1 MTTGLATVPATAET
15 LQLLQPQQQ
24 ERPLKA
30 LKQNQQV
37 PVSVTPVQKQ
47 KKCTWKSLCKKA
59 LAKTVK
65 QDRESKEDEEATASQ
80 RWITEPSSRPS
91 QELEEETEETITAWS
106 LSLSELR
113 EIQEDFSH
121 CPGECIITWLLQCWD
136 NRANSVELE
145 SKEARESGL
154 LAKKLGIDK
163 AMGKKTQALCLWRWL
178 LWSVRVRCPYKE
190 GIPCNLSK
198 WAAMEKCVVYLR
210 ELAIWGIVN
219 IDLDN
224 VQLSPGADDAL
235 CQWFMVEIWRECTNH
250 ACQPLGNNKLER
262 WCTTK
267 VKWFS
272 TSRNTKTVFLPPLLQ
287 LWRSYQINWHKNWLR
302 VFSISERVCP
312 IPHLYGP
319 LFLQLTA
326 GVLLL
331 KRCSI
336 D

>member
-1 MTTGLATVPATAET
+1 MRWKQASQLFQPLWET

-37 PVSVTPVQKQ
+37 PASVTPVQKQ
-47 KKCTWKSLCKKA
+47 KKCTWKSPCKKA

-65 QDRESKEDEEATASQ
+65 EDRESKEDEEATASQ

-145 SKEARESGL
+145 SKEARESGS
-154 LAKKLGIDK
+154 LAKKPGIDK

-178 LWSVRVRCPYKE
+178 LWSVRARCPYKE

-210 ELAIWGIVN
+210 ELAIWGITN

-224 VQLSPGADDAL
+224 VQLSPGADDSWWKFEQSAP
-235 CQWFMVEIWRECTNH
+235 TTH
-250 ACQPLGNNKLER
+250 ANPLA
-262 WCTTK
+262 T
-267 VKWFS
+267 
-272 TSRNTKTVFLPPLLQ
+272 
-287 LWRSYQINWHKNWLR
+287 INWKDDAQRRWSD
-302 VFSISERVCP
+302 F
-312 IPHLYGP
+312 PHPGIQRQYSFP
-319 LFLQLTA
+319 HY
-326 GVLLL
+326 
-331 KRCSI
+331 CSCGEAI
-336 D
+336 R